1 MKLVGVAACTAGIA
15 HTYISK
21 EKIMNA
27 AKNKGHEIT
36 IETQGTIGI
45 ENELKSEEIQN
56 ADFVIIMAD
65 VSIRGK
71 ERFNGK
77 KIIEISTDIAIQSPN
92 KIIELLEK
100 EYDNAIRRS

>member
-1 MKLVGVAACTAGIA
+1 MKIVGVAVCTAGIA

-21 EKIMNA
+21 EKIENA
-27 AKNKGHEIT
+27 AKKKGHIVH

-45 ENELKSEEIQN
+45 EDELSESEIKE

-71 ERFNGK
+71 ERFEGK
-77 KIIEISTDIAIQSPN
+77 KTVEISTDVAIQSPT
-92 KIIELLEK
+92 KLIELLEEK
-100 EYDNAIRRS
+100 LRGGK

>member
-1 MKLVGVAACTAGIA
+1 MKIVGVAACTAGIA

-21 EKIMNA
+21 EKLVNA
-27 AKNKGHEIT
+27 AKEKGHVVH

-45 ENELKSEEIQN
+45 EDELTEKEIQE

-71 ERFNGK
+71 ERFAGK
-77 KIIEISTDIAIQSPN
+77 KCVEISTDVAIKSP
-92 KIIELLEK
+92 KKLIELIEK
-100 EYDNAIRRS
+100 KMEGDE